1 MSIAECPEL
10 SDELAYNIKN
20 LSFTLVSIRYVETVQ
35 IRCDMVFAAAS
46 GYQAW
51 GL

>member
-1 MSIAECPEL
+1 MSKTKCPEL
-10 SDELAYNIKN
+10 SDELAYIKN

-46 GYQAW
+46 GDQA
-51 GL
+51 